1 MITNEQAQRIAS
13 AVLSSPVS
21 QMLTLVPHDEGR
33 FDVEGQSFVWHSLH
47 LVQAH
52 IFLVV
57 RRPIPKG
64 PLEYVAFNSVMELAQ
79 ASARLRD
86 GGCPPLAWRPVN

>member
-21 QMLTLVPHDEGR
+21 QMLTLVPHDEGHL
-33 FDVEGQSFVWHSLH
+33 DADGQAYTWNSFH
-47 LVQAH
+47 LVQVQ
-52 IFLVV
+52 IFLIV

-64 PLEYVAFNSVMELAQ
+64 PLEYVAFNSVVELART
-79 ASARLRD
+79 SARLKD
-86 GGCPPLAWRPVN
+86 GGDNQLPWRPVN